1 MSAIY
6 MIVKHSNALLKCC
19 GLLSLILFSAIDG
32 EAAPA
37 LSGSRGEQPIL
48 IKPLGHFAPQESN
61 LGKRVGAGDEKKEAK
76 EEEGEG
82 ATPPATGS
90 NTRRKNPSR
99 KSSATQRVTFMTDG
113 AGTQVL
119 ISGNVFGPAGSD
131 GKLSIRLRPG
141 TYTVTTRRNG
151 QLSSPRT
158 IVVAPGSVTTF
169 YLVSNGT
176 PPSTNMNASAPPANA
191 ASASA
196 EEIIGRYLDPKQ
208 TNSVTA
214 ADWQRVV
221 SLSHAELAQ
230 NPGNPQ
236 VKGQGLFAEGQVAFL
251 RGDFLTAL
259 TSFNSAALTLPDSAL
274 AYYGLGNAYL
284 ATNQPAEAIRAYERA
299 LQLNKELAMAHKG
312 IGDALTKQ
320 GKTKEA
326 FKSYERARSLGVA
339 SSSDA
344 LSTAQAFIER
354 KRWNEALRELNEV
367 SKTKQTAE
375 VYMLI
380 GDCYLQLKQPL
391 SAAQAYRR
399 ATELDG
405 KSALAY
411 FKYGDM
417 MYDLREYQAALQA
430 LERSLALD
438 PSGTTIKRERA
449 RNMVDNAAKKLGRGK

>member
-1 MSAIY
+1 MNDLYI
-6 MIVKHSNALLKCC
+6 IVKHSYGLLKCC
-19 GLLSLILFSAIDG
+19 GLLSLILFAAIDG

-37 LSGSRGEQPIL
+37 PSGLSS
-48 IKPLGHFAPQESN
+48 FAQQQESD
-61 LGKRVGAGDEKKEAK
+61 LGKSVREGKEKNKAR
-76 EEEGEG
+76 EEEAEES
-82 ATPPATGS
+82 TPPATG
-90 NTRRKNPSR
+90 NTTSR
-99 KSSATQRVTFMTDG
+99 KSPTRRSPASQRITFITDG

-119 ISGNVFGPAGSD
+119 ISGSLFGTTGSD
-131 GKLSIRLRPG
+131 GKLTMRLKHG
-141 TYTVTTRRNG
+141 TYKVTTRRNG
-151 QLSSPRT
+151 QLSPPST
-158 IVVAPGSVTTF
+158 IVVAPGGPTVF
-169 YLVSNGT
+169 YLKSNAAA
-176 PPSTNMNASAPPANA
+176 PSAHVNVPAPTTASA

-196 EEIIGRYLDPKQ
+196 EEIIGRYLDPRQ
-208 TNSVTA
+208 TSGVTA

-221 SLSHAELAQ
+221 SLSQTGLAQ

-236 VKGQGLFAEGQVAFL
+236 LKAQGLFAEGQVAFL
-251 RGDFLTAL
+251 RGDYLTAL

-284 ATNQPAEAIRAYERA
+284 ATNQPAEAIRAYGRA

-326 FKSYERARSLGVA
+326 FRSYERARNLGVA

-344 LSTAQAFIER
+344 LSTAQGFIGR
-354 KRWNEALRELNEV
+354 RRWNEALRELNEV
-367 SKTKQTAE
+367 SKTRQTAE

-380 GDCYLQLKQPL
+380 GDCYLNLKQPY

-399 ATELDG
+399 AMELDG

-411 FKYGDM
+411 FKYGNT
-417 MYDLREYQAALQA
+417 MYDLHEYQAALQA

-438 PSGTTIKRERA
+438 PAGTAIKRERA
-449 RNMVDNAAKKLGRGK
+449 RNMVNNAAKKLGRGK